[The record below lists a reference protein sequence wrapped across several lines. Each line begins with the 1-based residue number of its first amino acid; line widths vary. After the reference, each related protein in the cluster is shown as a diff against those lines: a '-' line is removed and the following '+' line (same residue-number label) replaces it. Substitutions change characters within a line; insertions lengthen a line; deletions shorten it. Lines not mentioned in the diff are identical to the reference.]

1 MIYLLL
7 LLRIKK
13 TAKDTEMSRINTDAE
28 MPIAITLEAGTYYR
42 CTCGSS
48 KNLPF
53 CDGSHSGTE
62 RPIRFELEK
71 RRKVYL
77 CSCGKTV
84 DQPFCDQTCGVKLP
98 QD

>member
-1 MIYLLL
+1 MTKPNI
-7 LLRIKK
+7 
-13 TAKDTEMSRINTDAE
+13 AAG

-42 CTCGSS
+42 CTCGDS

-53 CDGSHSGTE
+53 CDGNHTAGKL
-62 RPIRFELEK
+62 PVRFEIEE

-77 CSCGKTV
+77 CSCGKTA
-84 DQPFCDQTCGVKLP
+84 DQPFCDQTCGVDLA